1 MYTRIAF
8 QLNLHDII
16 KFVKHLI
23 NSELIINTIL
33 VLKMHATGIWEWV
46 FHDDL
51 VYEF

>member
-1 MYTRIAF
+1 MFTRIAF
-8 QLNLHDII
+8 QLDLHDII

-33 VLKMHATGIWEWV
+33 VLKMYATGISGWV
-46 FHDDL
+46 FYDDL